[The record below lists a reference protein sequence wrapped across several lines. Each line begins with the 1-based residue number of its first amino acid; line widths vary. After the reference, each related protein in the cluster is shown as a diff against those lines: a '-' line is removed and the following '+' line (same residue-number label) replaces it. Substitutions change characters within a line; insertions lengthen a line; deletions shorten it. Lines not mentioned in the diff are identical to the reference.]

1 MTEVY
6 LIRHSKP
13 IDVNHEIDRDN
24 FQIQNEKKCLSI
36 EGEKIAEEKFK
47 NNEFNNIDIL
57 YSSNYVRA
65 IQTAKYIAFKNNLDI
80 NINSDLGE
88 REIGINSWDE
98 LPEQFERKQLLDENY
113 KISGGESQK
122 EVRERM
128 YNALIRI
135 IDKNKNKRIAIVSH
149 GTALSYLISKWC
161 DIKLEDD
168 KFKYSYRDKVLLH
181 NYFDYCETF
190 KLTFDLDNNLIGIDH
205 IEL

>member
-13 IDVNHEIDRDN
+13 IDVIHEIDRDN

-113 KISGGESQK
+113 KISSGESQK

-128 YNALIRI
+128 YKALIRI
-135 IDKNKNKRIAIVSH
+135 LDKNKNKRIAIVSH

-190 KLTFDLDNNLIGIDH
+190 KLTFDLDNNLIDIDH